1 MDNDCQCYKDFRE
14 YSDIIKEEIARLED
28 TINSFL
34 FSVRKLELDI
44 EDVNINELILSTVSF
59 LKYEIEKNNVN
70 IDIKFDKDNLIL
82 KLDAK
87 YIKQSLINIIQNAID
102 AMSENSADKK
112 KEIYIKLKTID
123 NYAVISIKDTG
134 IGMEDETLNKIF
146 EPYFTTKRHGT
157 GLGLTNVVRI
167 IEAHNGNV
175 SIESEYGKGS
185 EFIIKLPLQQENQKF
200 LKTDLLDY
208 A

>member
-1 MDNDCQCYKDFRE
+1 M
-14 YSDIIKEEIARLED
+14 
-28 TINSFL
+28 
-34 FSVRKLELDI
+34 RKLELNI
-44 EDVNINELILSTVSF
+44 EDININELILSTVSF
-59 LKYEIEKNNVN
+59 LKYEIEKNNIN
-70 IDIKFDKDNLIL
+70 LDIKFDIDNLIL
-82 KLDAK
+82 KLDEK

-102 AMSENSADKK
+102 AMSDNDDKK

-134 IGMEDETLNKIF
+134 TGMKDETLNKIF

-167 IEAHNGNV
+167 IEAHNGNIT
-175 SIESEYGKGS
+175 IESEYGKGS

-200 LKTDLLDY
+200 LKTDL
-208 A
+208 